1 MTERERDI
9 RKAAK
14 LYKGDKSTLNKLN
27 TENLNLAALSFSI
40 NWEFIDFVLK
50 LIIKYGPAIVKEI
63 VEYIKEYN

>member
-27 TENLNLAALSFSI
+27 AKNLAALSFSI
-40 NWEFIDFVLK
+40 NWEFIEFVLK

-63 VEYIKEYN
+63 VEYIKEHN